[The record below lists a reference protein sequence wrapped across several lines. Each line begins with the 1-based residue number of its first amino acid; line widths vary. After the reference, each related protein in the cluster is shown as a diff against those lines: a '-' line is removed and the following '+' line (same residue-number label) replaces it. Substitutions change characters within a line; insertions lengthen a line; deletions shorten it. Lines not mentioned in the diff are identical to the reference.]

1 MGFRNSTH
9 SDSQLLLPNQAN
21 PAGNKYVFFPSRGNI
36 FMQYLSTTKTN
47 QKMNINFTIPLTFG
61 CIAYIQSLVISQ
73 TLFVLYCEKG
83 NP

>member
-1 MGFRNSTH
+1 
-9 SDSQLLLPNQAN
+9 
-21 PAGNKYVFFPSRGNI
+21 
-36 FMQYLSTTKTN
+36 MQYLSTTKTN